1 MRDAETQGPLFY
13 PVTHSLTRP
22 PPLLLHFQEYAGNL
36 EAARRIL
43 ARARS
48 EVRGE
53 WKVFLESVLLEARA
67 GNHRGA
73 VRQADEALLLHAGT
87 GRLWAILVLIC
98 HRLEG
103 LIPPK
108 VRRTRRSTGKSTTR
122 VIDSPDRMD
131 DIIAHCNVPTEQKNV
146 ESVQQSLTQDRRKG
160 ENDRRRKVLVRD
172 VNGDSEETLRSS
184 GGDDDYPILSKL
196 QVLLRA
202 IQEVPKSGEVWC
214 EGVRCHMNPLHLN
227 SFDLSSA
234 QKFLSFAVQFTP
246 QYGDTFLELLRLEML
261 LQVILPR
268 VLNILGMPIVPFFK
282 EHLGSDV
289 DADSVSVLS
298 DFGWLQTVLLD
309 EEPGMCVMSVPGR
322 AAERTKRRANI
333 SALNSMHLDI
343 GHHVEAY
350 RNLQLKNLSRR
361 YLGNFRCCLPA
372 EISAVS

>member
-1 MRDAETQGPLFY
+1 MFY
-13 PVTHSLTRP
+13 PVTHSLTHP
-22 PPLLLHFQEYAGNL
+22 PPLPLHLQEYAGNL

-43 ARARS
+43 ARARN

-103 LIPPK
+103 LIPSK
-108 VRRTRRSTGKSTTR
+108 VRRTRSRTSKSTTR
-122 VIDSPDRMD
+122 MVDSPDRMD
-131 DIIAHCNVPTEQKNV
+131 DIIAHCNVPTEQKNI
-146 ESVQQSLTQDRRKG
+146 ESVQQSSTQDRRKG
-160 ENDRRRKVLVRD
+160 ENDRRRKVVVRD
-172 VNGDSEETLRSS
+172 VSDESEERLRSS

-214 EGVRCHMNPLHLN
+214 EGARCHMNPLHLN

-282 EHLGSDV
+282 EHLGHDV

-309 EEPGMCVMSVPGR
+309 EEPGMCVMSVPGI
-322 AAERTKRRANI
+322 ASERTKRRANI
-333 SALNSMHLDI
+333 TALHSMHLDI

-361 YLGNFRCCLPA
+361 YLHAARLL
-372 EISAVS
+372 

>member
-1 MRDAETQGPLFY
+1 MRDA
-13 PVTHSLTRP
+13 VTRACQLSHITHTV
-22 PPLLLHFQEYAGNL
+22 LLYLQEYAGNL

-43 ARARS
+43 ARARN

-103 LIPPK
+103 LIPAK
-108 VRRTRRSTGKSTTR
+108 IRRKKGGISKSVVR
-122 VIDSPDRMD
+122 VEESPDRMD
-131 DIIAHCNVPTEQKNV
+131 DIIAHCNNGDNT
-146 ESVQQSLTQDRRKG
+146 QQGATLDRMRG
-160 ENDRRRKVLVRD
+160 ENDRRREVVVRG
-172 VNGDSEETLRSS
+172 VGDDERNSEERMWSS
-184 GGDDDYPILSKL
+184 SGDDDYPILSKL

-214 EGVRCHMNPLHLN
+214 EGARCHMNPLHLN

-282 EHLGSDV
+282 EHLGHDV

-298 DFGWLQTVLLD
+298 DFGWLQTVLL
-309 EEPGMCVMSVPGR
+309 EEEHGMCVMSVPGV
-322 AAERTKRRANI
+322 ASERKTRRANI
-333 SALNSMHLDI
+333 AALHSMHLDI

-361 YLGNFRCCLPA
+361 YECVSIAVRHTYSAQLG
-372 EISAVS
+372 VGYV